1 MLEPHWDQV
10 RNQYIHGYP
19 DFNFNAVENVYNLMG
34 LVQKGWNTIEVMT
47 EKYEEN
53 GDLMW

>member
-1 MLEPHWDQV
+1 MGILISILMQLKMYTIYV
-10 RNQYIHGYP
+10 
-19 DFNFNAVENVYNLMG
+19 MG